1 MQRSIFTLITLI
13 VLFVSIPSLTIAQEQ
28 LARPTGE
35 IILTVTGAINQTNAP
50 GKAEFDLAMLQAL
63 GVQQRR
69 RTTPWTD
76 GIQEFDGVLMR
87 DVMKAVGANGKEV
100 LALALNDY
108 AVTIPLD
115 DFTRYPI
122 LLAFA
127 ANGKALTR
135 RDKGP
140 LWIIYPTDEF
150 PETKTAAHV
159 ARSVWQLHRI
169 EVR

>member
-1 MQRSIFTLITLI
+1 MPHSIPTLITFIL
-13 VLFVSIPSLTIAQEQ
+13 LTFGITAPVIAQEQ
-28 LARPTGE
+28 LDRPTGE
-35 IILTVTGAINQTNAP
+35 VILAITGAISRTNAP

-63 GVQQRR
+63 GVEQRR

-87 DVMKAVGANGKEV
+87 DVMKAVGATGQEV
-100 LALALNDY
+100 LASALNDY
-108 AVTIPLD
+108 AITIPLD
-115 DFTRYPI
+115 DFTQYPI

-140 LWIIYPTDEF
+140 LWIIYPTEEF
-150 PETKTAAHV
+150 PETNTATHI
-159 ARSVWQLHRI
+159 ARSIWQLYHL